1 MGTNLRSSRAVIKAI
16 WVKKRVILI
25 SMYVPKKE
33 ERRKEWGSETPGK
46 KKKSKKKSSLFACV
60 PLRRNSINLGTQ
72 LQ

>member
-25 SMYVPKKE
+25 SMYVPKKD

-46 KKKSKKKSSLFACV
+46 KKSKKKKALYSHAFLSEEIAL
-60 PLRRNSINLGTQ
+60 I
-72 LQ
+72 